1 MKDGFLRVAAA
12 SPRLTPADPAANIRA
27 LIASA
32 HEAEQ
37 MGATVLVTPRLS
49 ISGSE
54 LGDLLS
60 MPALLSG
67 CEAALAEY
75 LRETASLSLL
85 SFADNSE
92 RNLKMKLCRAGFSS
106 SASESAVRE
115 VVRLGYLNEDEQLRR
130 AILYEVNSRL
140 TGPMKLMSKL
150 CAKGYSSSLIKAT
163 VGALRD
169 EGLIDFDENR
179 RALLDKKLDADATPE
194 QKQKLLKSYGYK
206 CYD

>member
-1 MKDGFLRVAAA
+1 MPRIIYIKESKGGGYVIVGVADGEEKYALVVDKATYSSLG
-12 SPRLTPADPAANIRA
+12 SPMRSYEITDEQMSVMRTSDGEYRA
-27 LIASA
+27 LKKA
-32 HEAEQ
+32 
-37 MGATVLVTPRLS
+37 
-49 ISGSE
+49 
-54 LGDLLS
+54 
-60 MPALLSG
+60 
-67 CEAALAEY
+67 
-75 LRETASLSLL
+75 LSLL

-92 RNLKMKLCRAGFSS
+92 RNLKMKLHRAGFSS

-179 RALLDKKLDADATPE
+179 RALIEKKLDADATPE

>member
-1 MKDGFLRVAAA
+1 MPRIVYIKESKGGGYVIVGVADGEEKYVLVVDKATYSSLG
-12 SPRLTPADPAANIRA
+12 SPVRSHEITDEQMSVMRTSDGEYRA
-27 LIASA
+27 LKKA
-32 HEAEQ
+32 
-37 MGATVLVTPRLS
+37 
-49 ISGSE
+49 
-54 LGDLLS
+54 
-60 MPALLSG
+60 
-67 CEAALAEY
+67 
-75 LRETASLSLL
+75 LSLL
-85 SFADNSE
+85 SYADNSE
-92 RNLKMKLCRAGFSS
+92 RNLNMKLRRAGFSS
-106 SASESAVRE
+106 SASESAVHE

-179 RALLDKKLDADATPE
+179 RALLEKKLDADSTPE